1 MALKIED
8 IITFWKMIET
18 VETVEAKAT
27 VIEAV
32 TIMNE
37 HGIGCLVIVKDERPV
52 GIITERDMLTR
63 VLLEAKDPTA
73 TKVSQIMSTPL
84 VRGEP
89 QMSIQDAV
97 RMMVEKKIKK
107 LPIIENERLVGL
119 ITLTDLAR
127 SVAYLEHISS
137 KLHNNVVR

>member
-1 MALKIED
+1 MSLKIED
-8 IITFWKMIET
+8 IITFWKMIKT
-18 VETVEAKAT
+18 VETLEAKAT

-52 GIITERDMLTR
+52 GIITERDMLKR

-107 LPIIENERLVGL
+107 IPIIENERLVGL

-137 KLHNNVVR
+137 KLHNNVAE

>member
-1 MALKIED
+1 MSLKIED
-8 IITFWKMIET
+8 IITFWKMIKT

-27 VIEAV
+27 VREAV

-37 HGIGCLVIVKDERPV
+37 QVIDCLVIVRDERPV
-52 GIITERDMLTR
+52 GIVTERDMLTR
-63 VLLEAKDPTA
+63 VLLEAKDPAT
-73 TKVSQIMSTPL
+73 TKVSQIMSSPL

-89 QMSIQDAV
+89 QMSIQEAV

-107 LPIIENERLVGL
+107 LPIMENRRLVGL

-127 SVAYLEHISS
+127 SVAYIEHISS
-137 KLHNNVVR
+137 KLHNNTVE